1 MALDDGKG
9 LPVGQQPASSTLPPS
24 NVQASQQH
32 SSQTGGQPQQSGG
45 QGPQQ
50 TYPPPMP
57 YYFPHAYSQNQYY
70 GTPYSS
76 GYVPQPFVKYP
87 TMFQP
92 GPPGPASANSPAAK
106 QPGGNVG
113 VQPQTNPYNQ
123 ALYQQGGY
131 DDYQPHPHHSQHQ
144 HQHSHSLG
152 LSQGAIGVGSGEYGK
167 QLYGGV
173 AQSGMQG
180 YIGLGGQTGTGP
192 TSNTG
197 PRGTSSPEAAYKPYA
212 AKDVNVS
219 AGRGAPVQQ
228 GGQGQGQTQ
237 SQAQGQSGQG
247 GPQGQSF
254 YGGNRFGNGVGGSG
268 SGGVVGGP
276 QAGGHHQQ
284 SGPQG
289 HLGYP
294 QSGSEPNFYGYQPR
308 QQQAYWQ

>member
-9 LPVGQQPASSTLPPS
+9 LPVGQQPASANLPPS

-87 TMFQP
+87 AMFQP

-106 QPGGNVG
+106 QPSGNVG

-123 ALYQQGGY
+123 TLYQQGGY

-167 QLYGGV
+167 QLYGSV

-180 YIGLGGQTGTGP
+180 FMGLGQTGAGGAGP
-192 TSNTG
+192 TSNSG

-212 AKDVNVS
+212 GKDVGVS
-219 AGRGAPVQQ
+219 TGRGAPVP
-228 GGQGQGQTQ
+228 GQGQTQ

-254 YGGNRFGNGVGGSG
+254 YGNRFGNGVGGSG

-284 SGPQG
+284 GGPQG

>member
-1 MALDDGKG
+1 
-9 LPVGQQPASSTLPPS
+9 
-24 NVQASQQH
+24 
-32 SSQTGGQPQQSGG
+32 
-45 QGPQQ
+45 
-50 TYPPPMP
+50 MP

-92 GPPGPASANSPAAK
+92 GPGGPGSANSPAAK

-152 LSQGAIGVGSGEYGK
+152 LTQGAIGVGSGEYGK

-180 YIGLGGQTGTGP
+180 FMGLGGQTGAGGAGP

-212 AKDVNVS
+212 AKDVGVS

-237 SQAQGQSGQG
+237 SQGQGQSGQG
-247 GPQGQSF
+247 GPPGQNF
-254 YGGNRFGNGVGGSG
+254 YGNRFGNGVGGSG
-268 SGGVVGGP
+268 TGGVVSGP

-284 SGPQG
+284 GGPQG

-308 QQQAYWQ
+308 QQQGYWQ